1 MTSSGEIATQSPFP
15 LLIWPYGTPLNC
27 KTHTSKRTGPDR
39 NLMIC
44 HCFSYTLVRWSRECP
59 LTIEV
64 HDRTAIPDPPEF
76 AVAANEDEVGPR

>member
-1 MTSSGEIATQSPFP
+1 
-15 LLIWPYGTPLNC
+15 
-27 KTHTSKRTGPDR
+27 
-39 NLMIC
+39 MIC